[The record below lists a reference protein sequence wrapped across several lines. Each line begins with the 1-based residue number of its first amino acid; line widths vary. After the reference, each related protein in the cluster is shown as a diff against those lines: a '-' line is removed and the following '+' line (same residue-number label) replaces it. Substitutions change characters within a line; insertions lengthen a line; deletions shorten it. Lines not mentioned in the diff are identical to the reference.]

1 MGRGACLVSALAC
14 LVLGG
19 FAAAA
24 TGGVAAFPAEF
35 VPGEVI
41 VQFESASTASARRT
55 AIAAEDARLAEN
67 LPVPG
72 AALVELPPG
81 QSVAAAVR
89 DFAARPGVVAA
100 QPNFVYHA
108 EVLPNDPRF
117 GELWGLPTIHAPEA
131 WDLTTGSRTVRV
143 AVVDTGVEYDNAD
156 LAANVTKLGFDFYS
170 GDSDPRDENG
180 HGTHVAGTIGAL
192 GNGVGVVGVNWQVDL
207 MPIRVLSA
215 SGSGTTATIANGFA
229 HAAQNGAKIV
239 NASLGGS
246 SYDPVLEAAVA
257 NAPGT
262 LFVVAAG
269 NGGGDR
275 IGDDNDAFARA
286 VYPCNLPEP
295 NVVCVAA
302 TDATDSL
309 ASFSNYGTTSVDV
322 AAPGV
327 GITST
332 YVGGIYASLSG
343 TSMATPHVAGVAAL
357 MLARNPAA
365 TVAALRAALL
375 ASVDALPSLQGRIV
389 TGGRVNAYR
398 AALAIAPPPA
408 VTPPAPPSPP
418 AAPPPPPPPAAPRP
432 VKRTVKKT
440 TLCYRR
446 RTIKVP
452 KSQVAKYK
460 KKGAKLGACKPK
472 KKKGR

>member
-1 MGRGACLVSALAC
+1 MGRGACLAIAVAC
-14 LVLGG
+14 LGG
-19 FAAAA
+19 FAGAA
-24 TGGVAAFPAEF
+24 TGGVTAAPGEY

-41 VQFESASTASARRT
+41 VQFKPATTPTARRA
-55 AIAAEDARLAEN
+55 AIVAEGGRLAEN
-67 LPVPG
+67 VRVPG
-72 AALVELPPG
+72 AVLVELPPG
-81 QSVAAAVR
+81 ETVATAVR
-89 DFAARPGVVAA
+89 HFEGRPDVVAA

-108 EVLPNDPRF
+108 QVLPNDPRF

-131 WDLTTGSRTVRV
+131 WDLTTGSRTVRI

-156 LAANVTKLGFDFYS
+156 LAGNIAKLGLDFYS

-192 GNGVGVVGVNWQVDL
+192 GNGFGVVGVNWQVDL

-215 SGSGTTATIANGFA
+215 TGSGTTATIANGFT
-229 HAAQNGAKIV
+229 HAAQNGARIV
-239 NASLGGS
+239 NASLGGA

-257 NAPGT
+257 NSPGT

-269 NGGGDR
+269 NGGSDR
-275 IGDDNDAFARA
+275 VGDDNDVRA
-286 VYPCNLPEP
+286 IYPCNLPEP

-302 TDATDSL
+302 TDAIDSL
-309 ASFSNYGTTSVDV
+309 ATFSNYGTTSVDV

-332 YVGGIYASLSG
+332 YVGGVYASLSG

-365 TVAALRAALL
+365 TVAQLRGALL
-375 ASVDALPSLQGRIV
+375 GSVDVLPSLQGRIA

-398 AALAIAPPPA
+398 AVVAIAPPPA
-408 VTPPAPPSPP
+408 LPPPPPSPP
-418 AAPPPPPPPAAPRP
+418 PATQPPPRLA
-432 VKRTVKKT
+432 KRVVKKT

-446 RTIKVP
+446 RTIKVR

-460 KKGAKLGACKPK
+460 KKGARLGACKPK
-472 KKKGR
+472 KKRR

>member
-1 MGRGACLVSALAC
+1 MGRGACLAVAVAC

-19 FAAAA
+19 FVGAA
-24 TGGVAAFPAEF
+24 TGGVTASANDF
-35 VPGEVI
+35 VAGEVI
-41 VQFESASTASARRT
+41 VQFKPSTAATARQA
-55 AIAAEDARLAEN
+55 AIAGEDGRLAEN
-67 LPVPG
+67 LRVPG
-72 AALVELPPG
+72 AALVELQPG
-81 QSVAAAVR
+81 RSVAAAVR

-108 EVLPNDPRF
+108 QVLPNDPRF

-156 LAANVTKLGFDFYS
+156 LAANITKLGLDFYS

-192 GNGVGVVGVNWQVDL
+192 GNGFGVVGVNWQVDL
-207 MPIRVLSA
+207 MPIRVLGA
-215 SGSGTTATIANGFA
+215 TGSGTTATIANGFV
-229 HAAQNGAKIV
+229 HAAQNGARIV

-269 NGGGDR
+269 NGGSDR
-275 IGDDNDAFARA
+275 VGDDNDAFARA
-286 VYPCNLPEP
+286 VYPCNLPAP
-295 NVVCVAA
+295 NIVCVAA
-302 TDATDSL
+302 TDATDTL
-309 ASFSNYGTTSVDV
+309 ATFSNYGTTSVDV

-365 TVAALRAALL
+365 TVAQLRASLL
-375 ASVDALPSLQGRIV
+375 GSDDVLPSLQGKLV

-398 AALAIAPPPA
+398 AAVAIAPPPA
-408 VTPPAPPSPP
+408 APPAPPPAPP
-418 AAPPPPPPPAAPRP
+418 AAPLPPPAAPRP
-432 VKRTVKKT
+432 VKRAVKKT

-452 KSQVAKYK
+452 RSQVAKYK
-460 KKGAKLGACKPK
+460 KKGAKRGACKPK
-472 KKKGR
+472 KKKGQ

>member
-1 MGRGACLVSALAC
+1 MERGACLVSAVSC

-19 FAAAA
+19 FVGAA
-24 TGGVAAFPAEF
+24 TGGVTTSPTQF

-41 VQFESASTASARRT
+41 VQFKRATTATTRRA
-55 AIAAEDARLAEN
+55 AIAAEDGRPAEN
-67 LPVPG
+67 LRVPG
-72 AALVELPPG
+72 ATLVELPPG
-81 QSVAAAVR
+81 QSVAAAVG
-89 DFAARPGVVAA
+89 DFSARPGVAAA

-108 EVLPNDPRF
+108 QVLPDDPRF
-117 GELWGLPTIHAPEA
+117 DELWGLPTIHAPEA

-156 LAANVTKLGFDFYS
+156 LAANITKLGLDFYS

-180 HGTHVAGTIGAL
+180 HGTHVAGTIGAV
-192 GNGVGVVGVNWQVDL
+192 GNGFGVVGVNWQVDL

-215 SGSGTTATIANGFA
+215 TGSGTTATIANGFA
-229 HAAQNGAKIV
+229 HAAQNGARIV

-257 NAPGT
+257 NAPST

-269 NGGGDR
+269 NGGADR
-275 IGDDNDAFARA
+275 IGDDDDAFARA

-343 TSMATPHVAGVAAL
+343 TSMATPHVAGAAAL
-357 MLARNPAA
+357 MLARNPSA
-365 TVAALRAALL
+365 TVAQLRGALL
-375 ASVDALPSLQGRIV
+375 GSVDPLPSLQGRIA
-389 TGGRVNAYR
+389 TGGRLNAYR
-398 AALAIAPPPA
+398 AAVAIAPSPVVTAPAPPPA
-408 VTPPAPPSPP
+408 PP
-418 AAPPPPPPPAAPRP
+418 AAPPPSPTAPRP
-432 VKRTVKKT
+432 VKRAVKKT

-452 KSQVAKYK
+452 KRQVAKYK
-460 KKGAKLGACKPK
+460 QKGAKLGACKPK